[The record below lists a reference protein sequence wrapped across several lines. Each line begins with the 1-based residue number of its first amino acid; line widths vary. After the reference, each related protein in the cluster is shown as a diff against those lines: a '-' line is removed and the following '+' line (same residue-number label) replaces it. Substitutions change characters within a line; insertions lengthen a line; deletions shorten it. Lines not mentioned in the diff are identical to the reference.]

1 VQCHGR
7 KTKPQS
13 EILELVIPRGKQ
25 PGSRIP
31 FYNKADE
38 AADLEAGDIVV
49 VLAPGQAQAQAHRH
63 RSRPMGRSHAEATS
77 LHQAGDATSMSGVC
91 DTACKY

>member
-1 VQCHGR
+1 MFLFVRCVPPVCLLLLQCKGR

-49 VLAPGQAQAQAHRH
+49 VLAPG
-63 RSRPMGRSHAEATS
+63 
-77 LHQAGDATSMSGVC
+77 
-91 DTACKY
+91 

>member
-1 VQCHGR
+1 
-7 KTKPQS
+7 
-13 EILELVIPRGKQ
+13 VIPRGKQ

-49 VLAPGQAQAQAHRH
+49 VLAPGQ
-63 RSRPMGRSHAEATS
+63 
-77 LHQAGDATSMSGVC
+77 
-91 DTACKY
+91 